1 MKRILYLLFA
11 ACVAAPFAACTDYLD
26 KEPDTEKTLKSVF
39 DTSNDVYGWLGNV
52 YSGIPDPYMGYTRFL
67 GWEILGDDQTPS
79 ERWRQWNWKVI
90 PFILGEWTPSSS
102 WDGNYWAYLPQRI
115 REALIFIE
123 NVHALP
129 EQDLSAQ
136 EVAYM
141 QAECR
146 FFVAYYWYL
155 LANTYG
161 PIPFRPNYVA
171 PTDSDLSALQ
181 VGQSPYYEVI
191 DWCDRELQEV
201 AGLLPA
207 RYSEARKYGRVT
219 SVMCQAV
226 RARMLLFAASPL
238 VNGNPDYVNHVGRD
252 GKHLFSTSVDESRW
266 TKAAEACREL
276 IELAES
282 AGHTLYVEQNADG
295 SVDPFAS
302 CQNLFLTRY
311 DEGNKEILFARPGGC
326 DYTGYETHICPTAA
340 GGSGG
345 LGVTQSLVDA
355 FFMRNGLPIDD
366 PESGYVEEGFST
378 QEDRRG
384 NDWEAKYN
392 NGSTTPAGT
401 YNMYCNREPR
411 FYTAVSF
418 NGSWFAQEERPF
430 SFFYGGTDN
439 PHTHDAPQN
448 GYLLRKKVSPDT
460 NVKEGNF
467 KYRPGI
473 LYRLGEAY
481 LNYVEALNECEPGNN
496 DILLYLNRIRE
507 RAGIRPYTTGPTDEG
522 HIHVDL
528 ADQDAMRRLI
538 RAERRAELCCEGLRY
553 DDLRRWKEAE
563 TLLNG
568 DFDGMNFNGRTPE
581 TFYVRTVYQTRVYKK
596 AYYWFPIHQSQI
608 DNNPS
613 LVQNPYW
620 K

>member
-1 MKRILYLLFA
+1 MKRFLHIFIWVFVASGA
-11 ACVAAPFAACTDYLD
+11 AGCAYLD

-39 DTSNDVYGWLGNV
+39 DTSNEVYGWLGNV
-52 YSGIPDPYMGYTRFL
+52 YSGIPDPYMGYTRYL
-67 GWEILGDDQTPS
+67 GQDVLGDDQTPS
-79 ERWRQWNWKVI
+79 ERWRQWDWGVI

-102 WDGNYWAYLPQRI
+102 WSGNYWAYLPQRI
-115 REALIFIE
+115 REAMIFIR
-123 NVHALP
+123 NVHPLP
-129 EQDLSAQ
+129 EQGISAQ

-146 FFVAYYWYL
+146 FMAAYYWYL

-161 PIPFRPNYVA
+161 PVPFKPDYVA
-171 PTDSDLSALQ
+171 PTDFNLSDLME
-181 VGQSPYYEVI
+181 GQRPYYEII
-191 DWCDRELQEV
+191 DWCDREMQAV
-201 AGLLPA
+201 AKILPA
-207 RYSEARKYGRVT
+207 RYTEARKYGRVT
-219 SVMCQAV
+219 SVMCLAV

-238 VNGNPDYVNHVGRD
+238 VNGNPDYAGHVSRD
-252 GKHLFSTSVDESRW
+252 GEHLFSTAADPERW
-266 TKAAEACREL
+266 TRAAAACREL
-276 IELAES
+276 IETAEA
-282 AGHTLYVEQNADG
+282 AGHALYVEQNADG

-302 CQNLFLTRY
+302 CQNLFLTRF

-326 DYTGYETHICPTAA
+326 DYSEYEKHICPASS

-355 FFMRNGLPIDD
+355 FFMRNGLPIGD
-366 PESGYVEEGFST
+366 PDSGYVEEGFSASD
-378 QEDRRG
+378 DRRG
-384 NDWEAKYN
+384 NDWEADCN
-392 NGSTTPAGT
+392 DGATTKAGT

-411 FYTAVSF
+411 FYTAVSY
-418 NGSWFAQEERPF
+418 NGSYFRQEDRPYE
-430 SFFYGGTDN
+430 FFYGQQDN

-481 LNYVEALNECEPGNN
+481 LNYAEALNESEPGHS
-496 DILLYLNRIRE
+496 DILFYLNKIRE
-507 RAGIRPYTTGPTDEG
+507 RAGVRQYTAGATDNNF
-522 HIHVDL
+522 IHVDP

-538 RAERRAELCCEGLRY
+538 RAERRVELCCEGLRY

-563 TLLNG
+563 TALNG
-568 DFDGMNFNGRTPE
+568 DFYGMNFSGRTASA
-581 TFYVRTVYQTRVYKK
+581 FYVRTPYQTRVYKK
-596 AYYWFPIHQSQI
+596 SYYWFPIHQTEI
-608 DNNPS
+608 DKNPR

-620 K
+620 N

>member
-11 ACVAAPFAACTDYLD
+11 AFVAAPFAACTDYLD

-52 YSGIPDPYMGYTRFL
+52 YSGIPDPYMGYTRYL
-67 GWEILGDDQTPS
+67 GWDVLGDDQTPS

-161 PIPFRPNYVA
+161 PIPFRPDYIA
-171 PTDSDLSALQ
+171 PTDSDLGALQ

-191 DWCDRELQEV
+191 DWCDRELQE
-201 AGLLPA
+201 AAELLPA

-238 VNGNPDYVNHVGRD
+238 VNGNPDYADHVGRD
-252 GKHLFSTSVDESRW
+252 GKHLFSTSVDETRW
-266 TKAAEACREL
+266 TKAADACREL

-326 DYTGYETHICPTAA
+326 DYTEYEKHICPTAA

-384 NDWEAKYN
+384 NDWETKYN

-481 LNYVEALNECEPGNN
+481 LNYAEALNECDPGNG
-496 DILLYLNRIRE
+496 DILVYLNRIRE
-507 RAGIRPYTTGPTDEG
+507 RAGIRPYTTGSTDEG

-563 TLLNG
+563 TRLNG

-581 TFYVRTVYQTRVYKK
+581 TFYVRTPYQTRTYRKS
-596 AYYWFPIHQSQI
+596 YYWFPIHQSQI
-608 DNNPS
+608 DNNPN

>member
-11 ACVAAPFAACTDYLD
+11 AFVAAPFAACTDYLD

-52 YSGIPDPYMGYTRFL
+52 YSGIPDPYMGYTRYL
-67 GWEILGDDQTPS
+67 GWDVLGDDQTPS

-161 PIPFRPNYVA
+161 PIPFRPNYIA

-191 DWCDRELQEV
+191 DWCDRELQE
-201 AGLLPA
+201 AAELLPA

-238 VNGNPDYVNHVGRD
+238 VNGNPDYADHVGRD
-252 GKHLFSTSVDESRW
+252 GKHLFSTSVDETRW
-266 TKAAEACREL
+266 TKAADACREL

-326 DYTGYETHICPTAA
+326 DYTEYEKHICPTAA

-384 NDWEAKYN
+384 NDWETKYN

-481 LNYVEALNECEPGNN
+481 LNYAEALNECDPGNN
-496 DILLYLNRIRE
+496 DILVYLNRIRE
-507 RAGIRPYTTGPTDEG
+507 RAGIRLYTTGSTDEG

-528 ADQDAMRRLI
+528 ADQSAMRRLI

-563 TLLNG
+563 TRLNG

-581 TFYVRTVYQTRVYKK
+581 TFYVRTPYQTRTYRKS
-596 AYYWFPIHQSQI
+596 YYWFPIHQSQI
-608 DNNPS
+608 DNNPN